1 MTLCTLQR
9 QALHVLFSFAQADRP
24 ADVRL
29 TARLLM
35 CSQRE
40 VRACIERLAEL
51 GFVDPVTNA
60 ITPPGMIAAGELR
73 QQRSISA
80 NTPAGSAVARA
91 A

>member
-1 MTLCTLQR
+1 MTLCTLHR

-24 ADVRL
+24 ADMRL

-40 VRACIERLAEL
+40 VRSCLERLAEL
-51 GFVDPVTNA
+51 GLVDDAGA
-60 ITPPGMIAAGELR
+60 ITEAGMLEAGRLR
-73 QQRSISA
+73 HRRA
-80 NTPAGSAVARA
+80 RDAVMPRA

>member
-1 MTLCTLQR
+1 MTLCTLHR

-24 ADVRL
+24 ADLRL

-40 VRACIERLAEL
+40 VRACLERLAEL
-51 GFVDPVTNA
+51 GLVDASGA
-60 ITPPGMIAAGELR
+60 ITEAGMIEAARLR
-73 QQRSISA
+73 QQRGSGA
-80 NTPAGSAVARA
+80 AERRSAVVRRA